1 MTSSDRSPADDGH
14 AHITS
19 SRVARPAADAL
30 AFLTNPGNLAL
41 WALTKGDVEILGPDL
56 VKGVATGD
64 GSDVF
69 VRIHNPENSNA
80 VYYHVGGDPDQLAPR
95 IMVQVM
101 AGSHIDT
108 IDECCVVS
116 MLAWRSA
123 NWDDARWTALVEAH
137 ETEIHQ
143 IKDLI
148 EAVTD
153 QS

>member
-1 MTSSDRSPADDGH
+1 MPPADDGH

-19 SRVARPAADAL
+19 ARVARSASDAL
-30 AFLTNPGNLAL
+30 AFLTNPDNLKS
-41 WALTKGDVEILGPDL
+41 WALTRGDVEILAPDL

-69 VRIHNPENSNA
+69 VRIQQPEGSDA
-80 VYYHVGGDPDQLAPR
+80 VYYRVGGDPDNLAPR

-101 AGSHIDT
+101 AGPHINAD
-108 IDECCVVS
+108 DNQCVVS

-123 NWDDARWTALVEAH
+123 AWDDARWSALVDAH
-137 ETEIHQ
+137 EAEIHV
-143 IKDLI
+143 IKKLI
-148 EAVTD
+148 EDD